1 MTRCWQKCL
10 LWAAVALFAVSE
22 VSAKPTIGMVLKS
35 VRNEFFIEMAKG
47 AQRYA
52 KAHPDTLT
60 LQLEGIQQEV
70 DVSGQEAI
78 IRTMIA
84 QKVDALIVV
93 PTDSVAMLPVL
104 MEAIQAGILVINM
117 DNKLDDR
124 ALVLEGVNIPFVG
137 PSNFV
142 GARSVGEY
150 VAKALPAGSKVGLIE
165 GPPGAIN
172 SRARSDGFR
181 AALRAADMIVAG
193 VRSGYWDV
201 AQGKSATIDLLKAT
215 PDVKALLCGNDNM
228 AIGAAQALAELGLK
242 GKVLLGGYDNIPGIH
257 SYLSD
262 GSVAA
267 TADQYP
273 GKQAQYALDLA
284 LKALAQNTPQADL
297 PGIVQTPV
305 ELVVH
310 P

>member
-10 LWAAVALFAVSE
+10 LWAAVALFAVNE

-104 MEAIQAGILVINM
+104 MEAIRAGILVINM

-124 ALVLEGVNIPFVG
+124 ALVLEGVN
-137 PSNFV
+137 
-142 GARSVGEY
+142 
-150 VAKALPAGSKVGLIE
+150 
-165 GPPGAIN
+165 
-172 SRARSDGFR
+172 
-181 AALRAADMIVAG
+181 
-193 VRSGYWDV
+193 
-201 AQGKSATIDLLKAT
+201 
-215 PDVKALLCGNDNM
+215 
-228 AIGAAQALAELGLK
+228 
-242 GKVLLGGYDNIPGIH
+242 
-257 SYLSD
+257 
-262 GSVAA
+262 
-267 TADQYP
+267 
-273 GKQAQYALDLA
+273 
-284 LKALAQNTPQADL
+284 
-297 PGIVQTPV
+297 
-305 ELVVH
+305 
-310 P
+310 